1 MYASYD
7 QLGTQQE
14 PNRDVMNI
22 LEVDENTKK
31 NLISSHQL
39 VCVDIYADWCGPCK
53 QTAPE
58 YAVLASTFGSQG
70 KCAVVKQNYDKMV
83 GPEKGQFKGI
93 PTFQFFMNGKL
104 VDDVIGGDINAVE
117 EKLKKYTTALSNSH
131 SLPQVRETGPG
142 MSGPLYTKNSIRS
155 SRTQIPHMDGSGSN
169 PYQNHSGSTYHQPF
183 Q

>member
-22 LEVDENTKK
+22 LEVDDNAKK
-31 NLISSHQL
+31 ALVSSHKL

-58 YAVLASTFGSQG
+58 YAVLASTFGRQG
-70 KCAVVKQNYDKMV
+70 QCAVVKQNYDKMV
-83 GPEKGQFKGI
+83 GPEKSRITGI
-93 PTFQFFMNGKL
+93 PTFQFFVNGTL

-117 EKLKKYTTALSNSH
+117 DKLKKYSAGLAN

-155 SRTQIPHMDGSGSN
+155 SRTQIPQMDNATSN
-169 PYQNHSGSTYHQPF
+169 PYQPHPGVNYHQPF
-183 Q
+183 H